1 MGCDAAGNRSAC
13 THASGNAAKEANPI
27 PYTITRNEPASGEP
41 ALAAGFWALRTIPNS
56 GANDQRNA
64 AQKNGQYGHT
74 NGSGV
79 TVTRASPPPRA
90 PSDPGTWPGV
100 ARQSRDVPAAPRA

>member
-56 GANDQRNA
+56 GANAQRNT
-64 AQKNGQYGHT
+64 AQKNGQ
-74 NGSGV
+74 
-79 TVTRASPPPRA
+79 
-90 PSDPGTWPGV
+90 
-100 ARQSRDVPAAPRA
+100 